1 MANNLTVNINAK
13 NNTKGAFNEVKQSVS
28 SVADATK
35 QRLDDL
41 SRRFERINNSGKPLK
56 RQMREIKDLMAQMNL
71 EGLDKSDVFLRM
83 AQRAGEVKDAIGDA
97 GDAMKRFADD
107 DFNITAATQALSALA
122 GAGSIATSA
131 MALFGTENENVQQ
144 AILKVQGA
152 LGLLNGVQAVATA
165 LNKDSA
171 LTMKVRSMWATISAA
186 ATTADTAATGANTI
200 ATAANTVAMK
210 AWNVAKAIGKALLGD
225 FTGLVIVGAGA
236 LAAYAIAQGN
246 STKATKEGSQAL
258 SEEGREEKAV
268 SDAMRSGIAKSVTD
282 LIGKYRM
289 LQAGW
294 NACRTT
300 HEQRQFIEDNA
311 SAFKEL
317 GFKINSVNDAYDYFV
332 KNSTKVIDA
341 MIAIAKAEGTK
352 EALKKLYEQDSNDLG
367 LIEDYNE
374 GAHKGA
380 AERFKKKY
388 GVSDADAYKITE
400 GTMSKGPGATAAR
413 NRIKARR
420 NKEEALETVYGNQE
434 RDSLRKQS
442 RAGISSGG
450 GSTTRSTPRRRS
462 TPSRARNTGTTRNT
476 PTTPKNTP
484 VVPNSEE
491 WYDQQISNL
500 EKKRKATPYDNTEL
514 LTKIDKEIEKLKEEK
529 DLYEF
534 IARARQ
540 NPSNPADL
548 NKLGTIGTPGIAPP
562 KGGASKVDEMN
573 QKKEE
578 AAQLTQDAFSTFGSS
593 EMNDMVNVIS
603 QLNDLFES
611 GADGSVKMGAG
622 IAALG
627 QSLQALGQNSAAA
640 KAGLVLGAIGQII
653 LGFAQATAKDS
664 RLGVFGW
671 IAAIAAGL
679 AVMTATISQLQSYA
693 TGGIIEGG
701 SRVGDQQLARVN
713 AGEMIINGSQQRQLW
728 DAISNNRLG
737 GGATVVTGDVRV
749 KGSDLWLALSNYD
762 NKMGRVR

>member
-41 SRRFERINNSGKPLK
+41 SRRFERINNSGMPLK
-56 RQMREIKDLMAQMNL
+56 RQMREIKGLMAQMNL

-83 AQRAGEVKDAIGDA
+83 AKRAGEVKDAIADA

-107 DFNITAATQALSALA
+107 DFNITAATQAFSALA
-122 GAGSIATSA
+122 GAGSVATSA

-186 ATTADTAATGANTI
+186 ATTADTAATGVNTI
-200 ATAANTVAMK
+200 ATAANTVALK

-268 SDAMRSGIAKSVTD
+268 SDAMRSGISKSVTD

-300 HEQRQFIEDNA
+300 HEQRQFIADNA

-332 KNSTKVIDA
+332 KNSAKVINA
-341 MIAIAKAEGTK
+341 MIAIARAEGTK
-352 EALKKLYEQDSNDLG
+352 SALSKMYEQDANDLATIG
-367 LIEDYNE
+367 QYNE

-380 AERFKKKY
+380 AQRFKDKY
-388 GVSDADAYKITE
+388 GVSDADAYKKTQ
-400 GTMSKGPGATAAR
+400 GTMSKGAGATAAR

-420 NKEEALETVYGNQE
+420 DRESVLESAFAEQE
-434 RDSLRKQS
+434 REAQQAQRS
-442 RAGISSGG
+442 AGMVPKSG
-450 GSTTRSTPRRRS
+450 S
-462 TPSRARNTGTTRNT
+462 TTRNT
-476 PTTPKNTP
+476 PRTCTSTPHQRTTRSTTTSSKSAPI
-484 VVPNSEE
+484 VPNSEE
-491 WYDQQISNL
+491 WYDQQISTL

-514 LTKIDKEIEKLKEEK
+514 LSKIDKEINKLKEEK

-548 NKLGTIGTPGIAPP
+548 NKLGTIGTPDFTPP

-593 EMNDMVNVIS
+593 EMNDMVNVLS
-603 QLNDLFES
+603 QLDDLFDS

-627 QSLQALGQNSAAA
+627 QSLQTLGKNSAAA

-679 AVMTATISQLQSYA
+679 SVMISTISQLQSYA